1 MMFQKMAVHGFPKHH
16 LLVKLDQKL
25 LSLFAAHVT
34 YLCFEGTQAK
44 LLLQRQFCWLAHD
57 FDSSVSKGDLKVN
70 TWINQICKLF
80 QRSTVGFG
88 MPDGHLALVYITKGN
103 NCLTKSP
110 SAPRNTLLRERDDEM
125 PAKVP
130 SAGIYNCI

>member
-1 MMFQKMAVHGFPKHH
+1 
-16 LLVKLDQKL
+16 
-25 LSLFAAHVT
+25 
-34 YLCFEGTQAK
+34 
-44 LLLQRQFCWLAHD
+44 
-57 FDSSVSKGDLKVN
+57 
-70 TWINQICKLF
+70 
-80 QRSTVGFG
+80 

-103 NCLTKSP
+103 NCLTNSP

>member
-1 MMFQKMAVHGFPKHH
+1 
-16 LLVKLDQKL
+16 
-25 LSLFAAHVT
+25 
-34 YLCFEGTQAK
+34 
-44 LLLQRQFCWLAHD
+44 
-57 FDSSVSKGDLKVN
+57 
-70 TWINQICKLF
+70 
-80 QRSTVGFG
+80 

-110 SAPRNTLLRERDDEM
+110 SVPRNNLPRERDGEM